1 MIKGIQRK
9 MIIVKT
15 DRSKIFETAYFV
27 LRADLDDGASEAN
40 DLLSEANRIVNE
52 GSEKKSKKDKKR
64 RFGRFA
70 AFCFFLLGLLFA
82 SAFWLIT
89 FWAESGM

>member
-52 GSEKKSKKDKKR
+52 GSEK
-64 RFGRFA
+64 
-70 AFCFFLLGLLFA
+70 
-82 SAFWLIT
+82 
-89 FWAESGM
+89 